1 MKIYIAGAITDNP
14 YYKNQFEEAEE
25 YLICRGFEVINPAKN
40 ECSAY
45 KEYIDT
51 GLAQLR
57 VCGAIFMLPDWEWSK
72 GANLELNYARTVG
85 LKVFDYESV

>member
-14 YYKNQFEEAEE
+14 YYKKQFADAEA
-25 YLICRGFEVINPAKN
+25 YLVGKGFEVINPTKN
-40 ECSAY
+40 ECTTY

-51 GLAQLR
+51 GLAQLKT
-57 VCGAIFMLPDWEWSK
+57 CDGIFMLPDWEWSK

-85 LKVFDYESV
+85 LKVFDYEAI